1 MRDDIRYIICPDI
14 HGRAFWKNIIHYVKN
29 NKNIEVIFL
38 GDYLDPYPTEGIDC
52 EMGLDNFKEII
63 KFANE
68 YTGRVH
74 LLVGNH
80 DLSYILD
87 QDICRC
93 RYNISIAR
101 EAKDLFYRNNYL
113 FDCFYK
119 VKENTT
125 NKHVLFS
132 HSVLTKGA
140 YSDYSC
146 IPYETV
152 NYYIVQMNKI
162 FKSILYD
169 ENDNIAFQKEFGRI
183 CARVPFSRGGYSEY
197 GSFVWE
203 DFSAYLENDSMWLDD
218 MDVIVGHTQ
227 VIEPIRI
234 NNTAKGTCAYDLDC
248 RANFILT
255 NDDKIEFLEKDDRE
269 FKEFDAK
276 QIKTNLKD
284 RIL

>member
-14 HGRAFWKNIIHYVKN
+14 HGRAFWKNIIPYVKN

-38 GDYLDPYPTEGIDC
+38 GDYLDPYPNEMIDC
-52 EMGLDNFKEII
+52 EQSLENFKEILN
-63 KFANE
+63 FANE
-68 YTGRVH
+68 YAGRVH

-93 RYNISIAR
+93 RYNQDIAR
-101 EAKDLFYRNNYL
+101 EARALFYKNNYL

-125 NKHVLFS
+125 NKCILFS

-140 YSDYSC
+140 YSDYSS
-146 IPYETV
+146 IPYESV
-152 NYYIVQMNKI
+152 KYYIVQMNKI

-169 ENDNIAFQKEFGRI
+169 ENDNIAFQREFGRI
-183 CARVPFSRGGYSEY
+183 CARVPFSRGGHWEY

-203 DFSAYLENDSMWLDD
+203 DFSAYLENDTMWLDD
-218 MDVIVGHTQ
+218 MDVVVGHTQ
-227 VIEPIRI
+227 VVDPIRI
-234 NNTAKGTCAYDLDC
+234 NNVLKGTWAYDLDC
-248 RANFILT
+248 RTNFILT
-255 NDDKIEFLEKDDRE
+255 DNDKIEFLENDNRDFE
-269 FKEFDAK
+269 VFDAK
-276 QIKTNLKD
+276 QIKTSLKE